1 MQIGGSSTTAPRAEG
16 PAAPAPAPAEGPA
29 AGAAGAAAGAAAE
42 GAEAAAEGAEAAAE
56 GAAEGAEAAAEGA
69 EAAAE
74 AANNMSPEEADK
86 VTKSTDGMK
95 NFLKDAAEKAADQDP
110 EEGNKLMELL
120 NFMIKC
126 LLYPLLFIFLII
138 FPYVYVTYSSFTK
151 LLKSYRNNVL
161 TI

>member
-1 MQIGGSSTTAPRAEG
+1 
-16 PAAPAPAPAEGPA
+16 
-29 AGAAGAAAGAAAE
+29 
-42 GAEAAAEGAEAAAE
+42 
-56 GAAEGAEAAAEGA
+56 
-69 EAAAE
+69 
-74 AANNMSPEEADK
+74 MSPEEADK
-86 VTKSTDGMK
+86 VTKSTEGMK